1 MPIWECK
8 QLWHACHKDL
18 GSKMS
23 HGWSFTPRSPSYYK
37 VYHWSWCNS
46 ICYGYTR
53 TQRWTPLVRGGFK
66 IPFKVSVSMCGT
78 CLNLLLLEKY
88 KPLSEELYI
97 EPKEEIVLVSFLTS
111 VQEPERQNA
120 NSKKSRK
127 MEGKNRNPISNHHPE
142 MILEITLEFMSC
154 SSK

>member
-1 MPIWECK
+1 M
-8 QLWHACHKDL
+8 
-18 GSKMS
+18 
-23 HGWSFTPRSPSYYK
+23 R
-37 VYHWSWCNS
+37 
-46 ICYGYTR
+46 
-53 TQRWTPLVRGGFK
+53 
-66 IPFKVSVSMCGT
+66 GT

-97 EPKEEIVLVSFLTS
+97 EPKEEIVLVSFLTP